1 MKDKTEPAHAGKRV
15 AGWFFL
21 SSFSLLSLGKNFLF
35 PLLHSGENFFS
46 GRTKNFFGTFFSQS
60 GMDERRS
67 GRKISGQPGEEPRGK
82 NPSILFRDKH
92 FAGFERHAPAFRED
106 FFQTALQRDG

>member
-1 MKDKTEPAHAGKRV
+1 MKDKTESAHAGKRV

-21 SSFSLLSLGKNFLF
+21 SSFSVISREEFPVSASSFRGKFFLRENKDF
-35 PLLHSGENFFS
+35 FLHV
-46 GRTKNFFGTFFSQS
+46 FFSQS
-60 GMDERRS
+60 GMDEQRS
-67 GRKISGQPGEEPRGK
+67 GRKISGQPGEEPRGEK
-82 NPSILFRDKH
+82 PSALFRDKH